1 MKHALIIIIALLT
14 LAGCSTL
21 GNLVDAGAKAN
32 DAAAVAA
39 ETTICRGISIGAWVR
54 HYGSD
59 ADKAKAWKVLCN
71 DQIKAMP

>member
-1 MKHALIIIIALLT
+1 MKFVLILAAMLT

-21 GNLVDAGAKAN
+21 SGLVNAGAKAN

-39 ETTICRGISIGAWVR
+39 ETTICRGISIGAWIR
-54 HYGSD
+54 HYGGD

-71 DQIKAMP
+71 DQVKALP

>member
-1 MKHALIIIIALLT
+1 MKAALILSALLT
-14 LAGCSTL
+14 LTGCSTFS
-21 GNLVDAGAKAN
+21 NLVDAGEKAN

>member
-1 MKHALIIIIALLT
+1 MKHALIIVVALLT

-21 GNLVDAGAKAN
+21 GNFVDAGAKAN
-32 DAAAVAA
+32 DAAAVSA

-54 HYGSD
+54 HYGND